1 VVSKRAA
8 AAVPQLLAAAFL
20 SAQFSSIASPINE
33 TGKLELTPAD
43 AIATVRVM
51 QNQLYDGQRVSDAG
65 TSPDGQRYLIRLAYG
80 DVKRDGVW
88 MDLLTGRLDS
98 LDAAHHPRLCA
109 HLFTTGLGSPTSGQ
123 SADADPTP
131 ANFIRW
137 LDDTHVAFLWSDSH
151 AHRQV
156 MSVDL
161 KSCKHSFL
169 TASPTDVFS
178 FASTAAGALLVN
190 AQVPRPDG
198 NSRQLWARGFTVKDS
213 SDGFSILNGE
223 IDGTNSVGLNY
234 SNRWFL
240 LSHGTM
246 RSVEIAGNR
255 VDFSNPFFRE
265 LSVSP
270 SGRYAIVGVAP
281 ATAPHDWAGYQDPS
295 LQGLLKFNETS
306 VIHTP
311 LSYALIDLRT
321 GTDSQLW
328 NSPKPSRCQV
338 RWSPEGDTILLAP
351 TFLPQSADSSAGL
364 RGTAAAELDVR
375 TGRYR
380 VLPLDMS
387 GRTVVS
393 ADWSSP
399 TVIQIDTTD
408 ELGADPQTQRFTRD
422 HGVWQATRTA
432 DLPLGAPTRAS
443 PIHIEIRQSLNSP
456 PAVIGVDTRSGA
468 ERLILDTNPH
478 LLERFKLGR
487 VERLSG
493 TLPNQKQWIGQ
504 LIYPADYQP
513 GKHYPLV
520 IQSLYGHGFGPEEF
534 TLDGFFGDNG
544 MGLGP
549 SANAAYPGQLL
560 ATRNI
565 AVLQLAVVHRS
576 SGVSEAED
584 YQLAFETLAEQ
595 LSASGL
601 ADRNKIALDGF
612 SKNGYFVEY
621 TLSHSRS
628 PFAAAIAADNYDPS
642 YIQSALTNW
651 RNIDEQTNGA
661 PAFGDGLQ
669 QWLKRAPG
677 FNAEHIRTP
686 LRMIGQSAGVEVI
699 MSKWEIYS
707 RLHYLKKP
715 VEMYLMP
722 EADTHPSHLP
732 QSPKQILAI
741 QEGVLDWFSFWLS
754 GREDPSPI
762 KRDQY
767 VRWRAFR
774 ASQTGPLPNNGKDP

>member
-1 VVSKRAA
+1 MVSKRAA
-8 AAVPQLLAAAFL
+8 AAVPQLLAAAL
-20 SAQFSSIASPINE
+20 LAAQSASIASPIE
-33 TGKLELTPAD
+33 EAGKRELTPAD
-43 AIATVRVM
+43 AVATVRAM
-51 QNQLYDGQRVSDAG
+51 QNQLSPGQRVSDAG

-80 DVKRDGVW
+80 DVKRNGVW

-98 LDAAHHPRLCA
+98 LDAAAHPRLCA
-109 HLFTTGLGSPTSGQ
+109 HLLTTGLGSPTSGQ

-131 ANFIRW
+131 VNLIRW
-137 LDDTHVAFLWSDSH
+137 LDDTHIAFLWSDSH

-161 KSCKHSFL
+161 KSCKRSFL
-169 TASPTDVFS
+169 TSSPTDVFS

-198 NSRQLWARGFTVKDS
+198 NSRQLWAQGFTVKDS

-223 IDGTNSVGLNY
+223 IDGANSVGLNFE
-234 SNRWFL
+234 NRWFI
-240 LSHGTM
+240 LSHGAT

-281 ATAPHDWAGYQDPS
+281 ATTPRDWAGYQDPT

-306 VIHTP
+306 VIRVP
-311 LSYALIDLRT
+311 LSYALIDMRT
-321 GTDSQLW
+321 GTDSPLW
-328 NSPKPSRCQV
+328 NSPKPSGCQV
-338 RWSPEGDTILLAP
+338 RWSPQGDTMLLAP
-351 TFLPQSADSSAGL
+351 TFLPQSADSPAGL

-380 VLPLDMS
+380 LLPLEMN

-393 ADWSSP
+393 AEWSSP
-399 TVIQIDTTD
+399 TTIQIDTTD
-408 ELGADPQTQRFTRD
+408 ATGADVQTQRFTRD
-422 HGVWQATRTA
+422 HDVWQAIRTA
-432 DLPLGAPTRAS
+432 ELPPGAPARAS

-456 PAVIGVDTRSGA
+456 PEVFGVDARSGA

-549 SANAAYPGQLL
+549 SAIASYPGQLL

-565 AVLQLAVVHRS
+565 AVLQLAVVHPS
-576 SGVSEAED
+576 SGVGQSED

-612 SKNGYFVEY
+612 SRNGYWVEY
-621 TLSHSRS
+621 TLSHSKF

-642 YIQSALTNW
+642 YFPSALANW
-651 RNIDEQTNGA
+651 RDIDGQMNGA

-677 FNAEHIRTP
+677 FNAEHIHTP
-686 LRMIGQSAGVEVI
+686 LRMIGQSGGVEVI
-699 MSKWEIYS
+699 MSKWETYS
-707 RLHYLKKP
+707 RLIYLKKP

-722 EADTHPSHLP
+722 EADTHPSHTP
-732 QSPKQILAI
+732 QSPKQIIAI

-754 GREDPSPI
+754 GREDPNPGKI
-762 KRDQY
+762 DQY
-767 VRWRAFR
+767 SRWRTFR
-774 ASQTGPLPNNGKDP
+774 TSGAVADP

>member
-1 VVSKRAA
+1 MVGKRAA
-8 AAVPQLLAAAFL
+8 AAAPRLLAAAFL
-20 SAQFSSIASPINE
+20 AAQFSSIASPINE
-33 TGKLELTPAD
+33 AGKRELTPAD

-51 QNQLYDGQRVSDAG
+51 QNQLYAGQRVGDAG

-80 DVKRDGVW
+80 DVKRNGVW

-98 LDAAHHPRLCA
+98 LDAAAHPRRCA

-137 LDDTHVAFLWSDSH
+137 LDDTRVAFLWSDSH

-178 FASTAAGALLVN
+178 FGSTAAGALLVN
-190 AQVPRPDG
+190 AQIPRPDG
-198 NSRQLWARGFTVKDS
+198 NSRQLWAGGFTVKDS

-223 IDGTNSVGLNY
+223 IDGANWVGLNFE
-234 SNRWFL
+234 NRWFIS
-240 LSHGTM
+240 SHDAT

-265 LSVSP
+265 LSVSG
-270 SGRYAIVGVAP
+270 SGGYAIVGVAP
-281 ATAPHDWAGYQDPS
+281 ATTPDDWTRYQDLP
-295 LQGLLKFNETS
+295 LQRLLKNNETS
-306 VIHTP
+306 VIRTP

-321 GTDSQLW
+321 GTNSPLW
-328 NSPKPSRCQV
+328 NSPKPSGCQV

-351 TFLPQSADSSAGL
+351 TFLPQNEDSPAGL

-380 VLPLDMS
+380 VLPLDTS

-393 ADWSSP
+393 AEWSSP
-399 TVIQIDTTD
+399 STIQIDTTD
-408 ELGADPQTQRFTRD
+408 ATGADPQTQRFTRD
-422 HGVWQATRTA
+422 HAVWQSTRTA
-432 DLPLGAPTRAS
+432 DLPLGAPARAS

-456 PAVIGVDTRSGA
+456 PKVFGVDARSGA
-468 ERLILDTNPH
+468 ERLILDTNPR
-478 LLERFKLGR
+478 LLESFKLGR

-513 GKHYPLV
+513 DKHYPLV
-520 IQSLYGHGFGPEEF
+520 IQSLYGHGFGAEEF
-534 TLDGFFGDNG
+534 TLDGFWGDSG

-549 SANAAYPGQLL
+549 SAIASYPGQLL

-576 SGVSEAED
+576 LGLGEAED

-595 LSASGL
+595 MSASGL
-601 ADRNKIALDGF
+601 ADRNRIALDGF
-612 SKNGYFVEY
+612 SRNGYFVEY
-621 TLSHSRS
+621 TLSHSKF

-642 YIQSALTNW
+642 YFQSALANW
-651 RNIDEQTNGA
+651 RDIDEQTNGA

-677 FNAEHIRTP
+677 FNAEYIRTP

-722 EADTHPSHLP
+722 EADTHPSHRP

-754 GREDPSPI
+754 GREDPNPLKI
-762 KRDQY
+762 DQY
-767 VRWRAFR
+767 SRWRTFR
-774 ASQTGPLPNNGKDP
+774 TSAAVADP

>member
-1 VVSKRAA
+1 VVSKRPA
-8 AAVPQLLAAAFL
+8 AAVPPLLAAAFL
-20 SAQFSSIASPINE
+20 AAQFSSIASPIE
-33 TGKLELTPAD
+33 EAGKRELTPAD

-51 QNQLYDGQRVSDAG
+51 QNQLYSGQRVSDAG
-65 TSPDGQRYLIRLAYG
+65 TSPDGHRYLIRLAYG
-80 DVKRDGVW
+80 DVERNGVW

-98 LDAAHHPRLCA
+98 LDAAAHPRRCA
-109 HLFTTGLGSPTSGQ
+109 HLLTTGLGSATSGQ
-123 SADADPTP
+123 SADADPAP

-151 AHRQV
+151 ARRQV
-156 MSVDL
+156 MAVDL
-161 KSCKHSFL
+161 NNCKRSFL

-178 FASTAAGALLVN
+178 FASTAAGALLIN
-190 AQVPRPDG
+190 TQIPRPDG
-198 NSRQLWARGFTVKDS
+198 NSRQLWAQGFTVKDS
-213 SDGFSILNGE
+213 SDGFSILNGA
-223 IDGTNSVGLNY
+223 IDGANWVGLNLE
-234 SNRWFL
+234 SRWFI
-240 LSHGTM
+240 LSPGAT
-246 RSVEIAGNR
+246 RSVDIAGNR
-255 VDFSNPFFRE
+255 VDVSNPFYRE
-265 LSVSP
+265 ISVSP
-270 SGRYAIVGVAP
+270 SGRYAVVGVAP
-281 ATAPHDWAGYQDPS
+281 TTTPHDWAEYQDPS
-295 LQGLLKFNETS
+295 LQRLLKFNETS
-306 VIHTP
+306 VIRTP
-311 LSYALIDLRT
+311 LSYALIDLHT
-321 GTDSQLW
+321 GTNSPLW
-328 NSPKPSRCQV
+328 NSPKPFGCQV

-351 TFLPQSADSSAGL
+351 TFLPQNADSSAGL
-364 RGTAAAELDVR
+364 KGTAAVVLDVP
-375 TGRYR
+375 TGLYG

-393 ADWSSP
+393 AEWSSP
-399 TVIQIDTTD
+399 IVIQIDTTD
-408 ELGADPQTQRFTRD
+408 EFGADPQTQRFTRD
-422 HGVWQATRTA
+422 HGIWQALRTA

-456 PAVIGVDTRSGA
+456 PKVFGVDARSGT

-513 GKHYPLV
+513 GKRYPLV

-534 TLDGFFGDNG
+534 TLDGFWGDNG

-549 SANAAYPGQLL
+549 SAFASYPGQLL

-576 SGVSEAED
+576 SGVGEAED

-612 SKNGYFVEY
+612 SRNGYFVEY
-621 TLSHSRS
+621 TLSHSKF

-642 YIQSALTNW
+642 YFQSALTNW
-651 RNIDEQTNGA
+651 RNIDEQVNGA

-677 FNAEHIRTP
+677 FNAEHIHTP
-686 LRMIGQSAGVEVI
+686 LRMIGQSAGIEVI
-699 MSKWEIYS
+699 MSKWETYS

-722 EADTHPSHLP
+722 EANTHPSHTP
-732 QSPKQILAI
+732 QNPNQILAI

-754 GREDPSPI
+754 GREDPSPLKI
-762 KRDQY
+762 DQY
-767 VRWRAFR
+767 SRWRTFR
-774 ASQTGPLPNNGKDP
+774 TSAAVADP

>member
-1 VVSKRAA
+1 MVSKRAA

-20 SAQFSSIASPINE
+20 AAQFSSIASPANE
-33 TGKLELTPAD
+33 AGKRELTPAD

-51 QNQLYDGQRVSDAG
+51 ENQLYPGQRVSDAG

-80 DVKRDGVW
+80 DVLRNGVW

-98 LDAAHHPRLCA
+98 LDGAAHPRRCA
-109 HLFTTGLGSPTSGQ
+109 HLLTTGLGSSTSGQ

-161 KSCKHSFL
+161 MSCKHSFL

-190 AQVPRPDG
+190 AQIPRPDG

-213 SDGFSILNGE
+213 SDGFSILNGN
-223 IDGTNSVGLNY
+223 IDGANWVGLNFE
-234 SNRWFL
+234 NRWFIS
-240 LSHGTM
+240 SHGAT

-265 LSVSP
+265 LSVSA

-281 ATAPHDWAGYQDPS
+281 AATPDDWTRYQDLT
-295 LQGLLKFNETS
+295 LQRLLKNNETS
-306 VIHTP
+306 VIRSP
-311 LSYALIDLRT
+311 LSYALIDLQT
-321 GTDSQLW
+321 GTTSLLW
-328 NSPKPSRCQV
+328 DSPKPFDSQV

-351 TFLPQSADSSAGL
+351 TFLPQSADSPAGL
-364 RGTAAAELDVR
+364 KGTAAAELDVR

-393 ADWSSP
+393 AEWSSP
-399 TVIQIDTTD
+399 TTIQIDTTD
-408 ELGADPQTQRFTRD
+408 ATGADVQTQRFTRD
-422 HGVWQATRTA
+422 HGVWQASRTA
-432 DLPLGAPTRAS
+432 ELPLGAPTRAS

-456 PAVIGVDTRSGA
+456 PEVFGVDARSGA

-493 TLPNQKQWIGQ
+493 TLPNQRQWIGQ

-534 TLDGFFGDNG
+534 TLDGFFGDTG

-549 SANAAYPGQLL
+549 SALASYPGQLL
-560 ATRNI
+560 ATRSI
-565 AVLQLAVVHRS
+565 AVLQLAVVHPS
-576 SGVSEAED
+576 SGVGQAED
-584 YQLAFETLAEQ
+584 YQLAFETLADQ

-612 SKNGYFVEY
+612 SRNGYFVEY
-621 TLSHSRS
+621 TLSHSKF

-642 YIQSALTNW
+642 YSQSALANW
-651 RNIDEQTNGA
+651 RDIDEQMNGA

-677 FNAEHIRTP
+677 FNAEHIHTP
-686 LRMIGQSAGVEVI
+686 LRMVGQSAGIEVI
-699 MSKWEIYS
+699 ISKWEIYS

-722 EADTHPSHLP
+722 EADTHPSHTP

-754 GREDPSPI
+754 GREDPNPRKS
-762 KRDQY
+762 DQY
-767 VRWRAFR
+767 SRWRTFR
-774 ASQTGPLPNNGKDP
+774 TSAAVADP

>member
-1 VVSKRAA
+1 MVSKRAGA
-8 AAVPQLLAAAFL
+8 AASLLLTAAFL
-20 SAQFSSIASPINE
+20 VAAPFSSIASPINE
-33 TGKLELTPAD
+33 AGKRELTPAD

-51 QNQLYDGQRVSDAG
+51 QNQLYSGQRADNDS

-80 DVKRDGVW
+80 DVKRNGVW
-88 MDLLTGRLDS
+88 MDLLTGRLNS
-98 LDAAHHPRLCA
+98 LDAAAHPRRCV
-109 HLFTTGLGSPTSGQ
+109 HLFTTGLGSTSSGQ

-131 ANFIRW
+131 SNFIRW

-151 AHRQV
+151 AHRQI

-161 KSCKHSFL
+161 KHCEHRFL
-169 TASPTDVFS
+169 TANPTDVFS

-213 SDGFSILNGE
+213 SDGWSILNGN
-223 IDGTNSVGLNY
+223 IDGANWVGLNFE
-234 SNRWFL
+234 NRWFIF
-240 LSHGTM
+240 SHGATC
-246 RSVEIAGNR
+246 SVEIAGSR

-265 LSVSP
+265 LSVSA
-270 SGRYAIVGVAP
+270 SGLYAVVGVAP
-281 ATAPHDWAGYQDPS
+281 ATTPHDWTRYQDPT
-295 LQGLLKFNETS
+295 LQRLLKSNETS
-306 VIHTP
+306 VIRTP
-311 LSYALIDLRT
+311 LSYTLIDLRT
-321 GTDSQLW
+321 GTNSPLW
-328 NSPKPSRCQV
+328 NSPKAFGSQV
-338 RWSPEGDTILLAP
+338 RWSPEGDIILLAP
-351 TFLPQSADSSAGL
+351 TFLPQSANSSAGL

-393 ADWSSP
+393 AEWSSP
-399 TVIQIDTTD
+399 TTIQIDTTD
-408 ELGADPQTQRFTRD
+408 ATGADPQTQHFTRD
-422 HGVWQATRTA
+422 HGIWQAIRTA
-432 DLPLGAPTRAS
+432 DPRLAAPTRAS
-443 PIHIEIRQSLNSP
+443 PIHMEIRQSLNSP
-456 PAVIGVDTRSGA
+456 PQLFGVDARSGA
-468 ERLILDTNPH
+468 EHLIFDTNPH
-478 LLERFKLGR
+478 LFERFKLGR

-534 TLDGFFGDNG
+534 TLDGFWGDNG

-549 SANAAYPGQLL
+549 SAFAAYPGQLL

-565 AVLQLAVVHRS
+565 AVLQLAVVHPS
-576 SGVSEAED
+576 SGVGQAED

-595 LSASGL
+595 LSASGF

-612 SKNGYFVEY
+612 SKNGYWVEY
-621 TLSHSRS
+621 TLSHSKF

-642 YIQSALTNW
+642 YIQSALANW
-651 RNIDEQTNGA
+651 RYEDEQMNGA

-677 FNAEHIRTP
+677 FNAERIHTP

-699 MSKWEIYS
+699 ISKWEIYS

-722 EADTHPSHLP
+722 EADTHPSHTP
-732 QSPKQILAI
+732 QNPKQIIAV
-741 QEGVLDWFSFWLS
+741 QESVLDWFSFWLS
-754 GREDPSPI
+754 GREDPNPR
-762 KRDQY
+762 KVDQY
-767 VRWRAFR
+767 SRWRSFR
-774 ASQTGPLPNNGKDP
+774 ASAAVADP

>member
-20 SAQFSSIASPINE
+20 AAQFSSIASPINE
-33 TGKLELTPAD
+33 TGKRELTPAD

-51 QNQLYDGQRVSDAG
+51 QNQLYPGQRVNIAG
-65 TSPDGQRYLIRLAYG
+65 TSPNGQRYLIRLAYG
-80 DVKRDGVW
+80 EVKRNGVW
-88 MDLLTGRLDS
+88 MDLLTGPLDS
-98 LDAAHHPRLCA
+98 LEAAAHPRRCA

-137 LDDTHVAFLWSDSH
+137 LDDTHVALLWSDSH

-190 AQVPRPDG
+190 ARVPRPVG

-213 SDGFSILNGE
+213 SDGWSILNGD
-223 IDGTNSVGLNY
+223 IDGANSIGLNFE
-234 SNRWFL
+234 NRWFI
-240 LSHGTM
+240 SHHGIT
-246 RSVEIAGNR
+246 RPVEIAGKPID
-255 VDFSNPFFRE
+255 VSYPFFRE

-270 SGRYAIVGVAP
+270 SGRYAVVGIAP
-281 ATAPHDWAGYQDPS
+281 ATTPDDWLHYRDPA
-295 LQGLLKFNETS
+295 LQSLLKSNETS
-306 VIHTP
+306 AIRTP

-321 GTDSQLW
+321 GTNSPLW
-328 NSPKPSRCQV
+328 NCPKAFGSQV
-338 RWSPEGDTILLAP
+338 RWSPHGDAILLAP
-351 TFLPQSADSSAGL
+351 TFLPFSAESVAGFK
-364 RGTAAAELDVR
+364 GTAAAELDVR
-375 TGRYR
+375 SGRYR
-380 VLPLDMS
+380 ALPLDTS

-393 ADWSSP
+393 AEWSSP
-399 TVIQIDTTD
+399 TIIQIDTTD
-408 ELGADPQTQRFTRD
+408 ELGANPQTQEFIRE
-422 HGVWQATRTA
+422 HGIWQAAQTA
-432 DLPLGAPTRAS
+432 NPPLVPSTRAS

-456 PAVIGVDTRSGA
+456 PEVFGVDARSGA

-534 TLDGFFGDNG
+534 TLDGSFGDNG

-549 SANAAYPGQLL
+549 SGDASYPGQLL

-576 SGVSEAED
+576 LGAGEAED
-584 YQLAFETLAEQ
+584 YQLAFETLANQ

-612 SKNGYFVEY
+612 SRNGYWVEY
-621 TLSHSRS
+621 TLSHSKF

-642 YIQSALTNW
+642 YFQSALANW
-651 RNIDEQTNGA
+651 RNEDEQVNGA

-677 FNAEHIRTP
+677 FNVEHIRTP

-699 MSKWEIYS
+699 MSKWETYS

-722 EADTHPSHLP
+722 EADTHPSHRP
-732 QSPKQILAI
+732 QSPNQILAI

-754 GREDPSPI
+754 GREDPNPR
-762 KRDQY
+762 KVDQY
-767 VRWRAFR
+767 SRWRTFR
-774 ASQTGPLPNNGKDP
+774 TSAAVADP

>member
-8 AAVPQLLAAAFL
+8 AAVSQLLAAAFL
-20 SAQFSSIASPINE
+20 AAQFSSIASPINE
-33 TGKLELTPAD
+33 AGKRELTPAD

-51 QNQLYDGQRVSDAG
+51 RNQLYPGQRVSDAG

-80 DVKRDGVW
+80 DVERNGVW
-88 MDLLTGRLDS
+88 MDLLTGPLDS
-98 LDAAHHPRLCA
+98 LDAAAHPRRCA
-109 HLFTTGLGSPTSGQ
+109 HLLTTGLGSPTSGQ

-190 AQVPRPDG
+190 AQIPRPDR
-198 NSRQLWARGFTVKDS
+198 NSRQLWTRGFTVKDS

-223 IDGTNSVGLNY
+223 IDGANSVGLNFE
-234 SNRWFL
+234 NRWFL
-240 LSHGTM
+240 LSHGTT

-281 ATAPHDWAGYQDPS
+281 ATTPHDWTRYQYPS
-295 LQGLLKFNETS
+295 LRALLKVNETS
-306 VIHTP
+306 TIRSPV
-311 LSYALIDLRT
+311 SYALIDLHT
-321 GTDSQLW
+321 GTDSPLW
-328 NSPKPSRCQV
+328 SAPKPPGCQV

-351 TFLPQSADSSAGL
+351 TFLPQNTDSSAGL
-364 RGTAAAELDVR
+364 KGTAAAVLDVR
-375 TGRYR
+375 TGLYR
-380 VLPLDMS
+380 VFPLDMS

-393 ADWSSP
+393 AEWSSP
-399 TVIQIDTTD
+399 TIIQIDTTD
-408 ELGADPQTQRFTRD
+408 DFGADPHTQRFTRD
-422 HGVWQATRTA
+422 HGVWRAIQPTDPRPA
-432 DLPLGAPTRAS
+432 DRISSS

-456 PAVIGVDTRSGA
+456 PEVFGVDARSGA

-493 TLPNQKQWIGQ
+493 TLSNQKQWVGQ

-513 GKHYPLV
+513 GKHYPLM

-534 TLDGFFGDNG
+534 TLDGFWGANG

-549 SANAAYPGQLL
+549 SATAAYPGQLL

-576 SGVSEAED
+576 SGVGEAED

-612 SKNGYFVEY
+612 SRNGYWVEY
-621 TLSHSRS
+621 TLSHSKF

-642 YIQSALTNW
+642 YFQSALTNW
-651 RNIDEQTNGA
+651 RKDDEQVNGA

-699 MSKWEIYS
+699 MSKWETYS

-722 EADTHPSHLP
+722 EADTHPSHRP

-754 GREDPSPI
+754 GREDPNPQKI
-762 KRDQY
+762 DQY
-767 VRWRAFR
+767 SRWRTFR
-774 ASQTGPLPNNGKDP
+774 ASAAVADP

>member
-1 VVSKRAA
+1 VVIKPAA

-20 SAQFSSIASPINE
+20 TAQFSSIASPTNE
-33 TGKLELTPAD
+33 AGKRELTPAD
-43 AIATVRVM
+43 AIATLRVM
-51 QNQLYDGQRVSDAG
+51 QDQLYPGQRINDAG

-80 DVKRDGVW
+80 DVKHNGVW

-98 LDAAHHPRLCA
+98 LDAAAHPRRCV
-109 HLFTTGLGSPTSGQ
+109 HLFTTGLGSPTSSQ

-137 LDDTHVAFLWSDSH
+137 LDDTHIAFLWSDSH
-151 AHRQV
+151 THRQV

-161 KSCKHSFL
+161 KNCKRSFL

-178 FASTAAGALLVN
+178 FASRGAGTLLVN
-190 AQVPRPDG
+190 AQIPRPDG

-223 IDGTNSVGLNY
+223 IDGANLVGLNFE
-234 SNRWFL
+234 NHWFI
-240 LSHGTM
+240 LSHGAT
-246 RSVEIAGNR
+246 RAVEIAGNR
-255 VDFSNPFFRE
+255 VDVSNPLFRE

-270 SGRYAIVGVAP
+270 SGRYAIVSVAP
-281 ATAPHDWAGYQDPS
+281 TTTPHDWAGYQDPS
-295 LQGLLKFNETS
+295 LQGLLKVNETS
-306 VIHTP
+306 TIRTP

-321 GTDSQLW
+321 GTDSPLW

-351 TFLPQSADSSAGL
+351 TFLPQSADSPAGL

-393 ADWSSP
+393 AEWSSP
-399 TVIQIDTTD
+399 NSIQIDTTD

-456 PAVIGVDTRSGA
+456 PKIFGVDARSGA
-468 ERLILDTNPH
+468 ESLILDTNPH

-534 TLDGFFGDNG
+534 TLDGFWGANG

-576 SGVSEAED
+576 SGVGEAED

-612 SKNGYFVEY
+612 SRNGYWVEY
-621 TLSHSRS
+621 TLSHSKF

-651 RNIDEQTNGA
+651 RKDDEQVNGA

-669 QWLKRAPG
+669 QWLKRTPG

-722 EADTHPSHLP
+722 EADTHPSHRP

-754 GREDPSPI
+754 GREDPHPLKI
-762 KRDQY
+762 DQY
-767 VRWRAFR
+767 SRWRTFR
-774 ASQTGPLPNNGKDP
+774 TSAAVADP

>member
-20 SAQFSSIASPINE
+20 AAQFPSIGSPINE
-33 TGKLELTPAD
+33 AGKRELTPAD

-51 QNQLYDGQRVSDAG
+51 QNQLYPGQRINDAG

-80 DVKRDGVW
+80 EVKRNGVW
-88 MDLLTGRLDS
+88 MDLLTGPLDS
-98 LDAAHHPRLCA
+98 LESAAHPRRCA

-137 LDDTHVAFLWSDSH
+137 LDDTHVSFLWSDSH

-190 AQVPRPDG
+190 AQIPRLPG
-198 NSRQLWARGFTVKDS
+198 NSRQLWTQGFTVKDS
-213 SDGFSILNGE
+213 SDGWSILNGN
-223 IDGTNSVGLNY
+223 IDGANWVGLNFE
-234 SNRWFL
+234 NRWFI
-240 LSHGTM
+240 LSHGAT

-255 VDFSNPFFRE
+255 VDLSNPFSRE

-281 ATAPHDWAGYQDPS
+281 ATTPDDWTGYQDPT
-295 LQGLLKFNETS
+295 LQRLLKNNETS
-306 VIHTP
+306 VIRTP

-321 GTDSQLW
+321 GTDSPLW
-328 NSPKPSRCQV
+328 NSPKSFGSQV
-338 RWSPEGDTILLAP
+338 RWSPEGDTVLLAP
-351 TFLPQSADSSAGL
+351 TFLPFSAESVAGFK
-364 RGTAAAELDVR
+364 GTAAAELDVR
-375 TGRYR
+375 SGRYR
-380 VLPLDMS
+380 ALPLDLS
-387 GRTVVS
+387 DRTVVN
-393 ADWSSP
+393 AQWSSP
-399 TVIQIDTTD
+399 TTIQIDTTD
-408 ELGADPQTQRFTRD
+408 ATGADVQTQRFTRD

-432 DLPLGAPTRAS
+432 YLPLGAPTRGS

-456 PAVIGVDTRSGA
+456 PEVFGVDARSGA

-504 LIYPADYQP
+504 LIYPAEYEP
-513 GKHYPLV
+513 SKHYPLV

-549 SANAAYPGQLL
+549 SAIASYPGQLL

-565 AVLQLAVVHRS
+565 AVLQLAVVHPS
-576 SGVSEAED
+576 SGVGQSED
-584 YQLAFETLAEQ
+584 YQLAFETLANQ

-612 SKNGYFVEY
+612 SKNGYWVEY
-621 TLSHSRS
+621 TLSHSKF

-642 YIQSALTNW
+642 YIQSALADW
-651 RNIDEQTNGA
+651 RYEDEQMNGA

-699 MSKWEIYS
+699 ISKWEIYS
-707 RLHYLKKP
+707 RLHHLKKP

-722 EADTHPSHLP
+722 EADTHPSHTP

-741 QEGVLDWFSFWLS
+741 QEGVLDWFTFWLS
-754 GREDPSPI
+754 GREDPNPLKI
-762 KRDQY
+762 DQY
-767 VRWRAFR
+767 SRWRAFR
-774 ASQTGPLPNNGKDP
+774 ASAAVADP

>member
-20 SAQFSSIASPINE
+20 TAQFSSIASTINE
-33 TGKLELTPAD
+33 AGKRELTPAD

-51 QNQLYDGQRVSDAG
+51 QNQLIPGQRVNDAG
-65 TSPDGQRYLIRLAYG
+65 TSPDGQRYLIRRAYG
-80 DVKRDGVW
+80 DLKRNGVW
-88 MDLLTGRLDS
+88 IDLLTGRLDS
-98 LDAAHHPRLCA
+98 LNAAAHPRLCA

-131 ANFIRW
+131 ANVIRW
-137 LDDTHVAFLWSDSH
+137 LDDTHIAFLWSDSH

-156 MSVDL
+156 MSVEL
-161 KSCKHSFL
+161 KHCKHSFL

-178 FASTAAGALLVN
+178 FGSTAAGTLLVN
-190 AQVPRPDG
+190 AQIPQPHG
-198 NSRQLWARGFTVKDS
+198 NSRQLWAQGFTVKDS
-213 SDGFSILNGE
+213 SDGWSILNGE
-223 IDGTNSVGLNY
+223 IDGGNLVGLNFE
-234 SNRWFL
+234 NRWFL
-240 LSHGTM
+240 LSRGTT

-255 VDFSNPFFRE
+255 VDFSNPFYRE

-281 ATAPHDWAGYQDPS
+281 ATTPDDWTRYQDLP
-295 LQGLLKFNETS
+295 LQRLLKNNETS
-306 VIHTP
+306 VIRTP

-321 GTDSQLW
+321 GTTSPLW
-328 NSPKPSRCQV
+328 NSPKPFGSQV
-338 RWSPEGDTILLAP
+338 RWSPQGDTILLAP
-351 TFLPQSADSSAGL
+351 TFLPESADSPAGL

-375 TGRYR
+375 TGGYR

-393 ADWSSP
+393 AEWSSP
-399 TVIQIDTTD
+399 TTIQIDTTD

-422 HGVWQATRTA
+422 HGVWRSTRTA

-456 PAVIGVDTRSGA
+456 PKVFGVDARSGA

-493 TLPNQKQWIGQ
+493 TLSNQKQWIGQ

-549 SANAAYPGQLL
+549 SAIASYPGQLL

-576 SGVSEAED
+576 LGVGEAED

-601 ADRNKIALDGF
+601 ADRSKIALNGF
-612 SKNGYFVEY
+612 SRNGYFVEY
-621 TLSHSRS
+621 TLSHSKF

-642 YIQSALTNW
+642 YFQSALTNW
-651 RNIDEQTNGA
+651 RDIDEQMNGA

-677 FNAEHIRTP
+677 FNAEHISTP
-686 LRMIGQSAGVEVI
+686 LRMIGQYRGVQII
-699 MSKWEIYS
+699 MAKWEIYS

-722 EADTHPSHLP
+722 EADTHPSHTP

-754 GREDPSPI
+754 GREDPNPLKI
-762 KRDQY
+762 DQY
-767 VRWRAFR
+767 SRWRTFR
-774 ASQTGPLPNNGKDP
+774 TSSAVADP